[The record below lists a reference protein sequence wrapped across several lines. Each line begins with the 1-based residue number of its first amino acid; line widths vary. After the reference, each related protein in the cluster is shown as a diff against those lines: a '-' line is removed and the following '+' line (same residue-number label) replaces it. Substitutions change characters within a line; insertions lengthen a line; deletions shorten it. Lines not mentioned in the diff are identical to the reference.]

1 MPTSISSPAC
11 LPVVVFLITGASKGL
26 GRAIATVA
34 SRYYAQQQKQQP
46 TLRHNTYINSS
57 SSSSSSCLSST
68 KQARFVLVARSSK
81 GLQETKNEI
90 LSTST
95 IAEAEEVEA
104 NKKVALSVDSNST
117 ITFPIMN
124 TLMSSTTT
132 TITTTAN
139 EDDVICR
146 TMDLSDLDR
155 LDDNIDILV
164 DDVDR
169 LVYGCDNNG
178 DDQNQRHDM
187 DVDVVFVNNAGSLG
201 HLGPTISSPSLMD
214 MRQTIDLNIT
224 SSLWL
229 SVRFAQYVKQQQQE
243 QKQKR
248 RPRKII
254 NISNATIVNISS
266 LLAIS
271 DDILSM
277 GIYSTGKAARERY
290 HTIIGKEEIKRIK
303 KKDDESY
310 SNNNIIIREE
320 EEGQNNK
327 NNSNTAA
334 IKTLNYAPGP
344 LETDMAKEIR
354 KKADELDVDLKPH
367 FQKKLLDSYDSAMK
381 LIRVI
386 DKNEFDTGSHIDY
399 YDLH

>member
-1 MPTSISSPAC
+1 M
-11 LPVVVFLITGASKGL
+11 G
-26 GRAIATVA
+26 
-34 SRYYAQQQKQQP
+34 
-46 TLRHNTYINSS
+46 
-57 SSSSSSCLSST
+57 
-68 KQARFVLVARSSK
+68 
-81 GLQETKNEI
+81 
-90 LSTST
+90 
-95 IAEAEEVEA
+95 AEAEKVEA
-104 NKKVALSVDSNST
+104 NTKAALSVDSNST
-117 ITFPIMN
+117 ITFPITN
-124 TLMSSTTT
+124 KLMSSTK
-132 TITTTAN
+132 TTTAN

-155 LDDNIDILV
+155 LDNNIDILV

-169 LVYGCDNNG
+169 LVYGCDNNDNNG

-201 HLGPTISSPSLMD
+201 HLGTSISSPSLMD

-229 SVRFAQYVKQQQQE
+229 SVRFAQYVKQQQQKQN
-243 QKQKR
+243 QKQS
-248 RPRKII
+248 PREMI

-290 HTIIGKEEIKRIK
+290 HTIIGKEEIKRMK
-303 KKDDESY
+303 KNDDDESNSNND
-310 SNNNIIIREE
+310 SNNNIIIRE

-344 LETDMAKEIR
+344 LETDMANEIR
-354 KKADELDVDLKPH
+354 KKADELDIDLKPH
-367 FQKKLLDSYDSAMK
+367 FQHKLLDSYDSAMK
-381 LIRVI
+381 LIRII
-386 DKNEFDTGSHIDY
+386 DKNEFDSGSHIDY
-399 YDLH
+399 YDLP

>member
-1 MPTSISSPAC
+1 
-11 LPVVVFLITGASKGL
+11 VVVFIITGASKGL

-68 KQARFVLVARSSK
+68 KQARFVLVARSSES
-81 GLQETKNEI
+81 LQETKNEI

-169 LVYGCDNNG
+169 LVYGCDNNDNNG

-229 SVRFAQYVKQQQQE
+229 SVRFAQYVKQ
-243 QKQKR
+243 
-248 RPRKII
+248 
-254 NISNATIVNISS
+254 
-266 LLAIS
+266 
-271 DDILSM
+271 
-277 GIYSTGKAARERY
+277 
-290 HTIIGKEEIKRIK
+290 
-303 KKDDESY
+303 
-310 SNNNIIIREE
+310 
-320 EEGQNNK
+320 
-327 NNSNTAA
+327 
-334 IKTLNYAPGP
+334 
-344 LETDMAKEIR
+344 
-354 KKADELDVDLKPH
+354 
-367 FQKKLLDSYDSAMK
+367 
-381 LIRVI
+381 
-386 DKNEFDTGSHIDY
+386 
-399 YDLH
+399 